1 VSGAAVST
9 TSVSRAMVTRA
20 VAGQTVVNRAV
31 VNRAV
36 ASGTGVTRAHWV
48 RQCANGDGSGK
59 GPISLRLKR
68 WARGIMRL
76 NHGVRGERRRDR
88 MTMSLRQR
96 ESNGR
101 RAYNDHEDL
110 GSDHS
115 QPGTIIKSFPALQQH
130 QEQFLRRLAFAL
142 TVTVIAPCLEHRAPS
157 ESRIRRCWSG

>member
-9 TSVSRAMVTRA
+9 ASVSRAMVTRA
-20 VAGQTVVNRAV
+20 VAGHTVVNLA
-31 VNRAV
+31 A

-59 GPISLRLKR
+59 GPLSLRLKR

-96 ESNGR
+96 ESNGS

-110 GSDHS
+110 GSDHT

-157 ESRIRRCWSG
+157 ESRIRRCWSE